1 MTGERGGVNVVM
13 DFIGAPYF
21 ANNLNALARD
31 GRLVMQ
37 GFMGGAKVQD
47 CNIGAILFKRLRI
60 QGSTL
65 RSRSLEYQS
74 ALVQDFVTSGALDMI
89 VKGVEAEH
97 NDAES
102 HHIAIHKE
110 FSWRQIKEAHD
121 EMEANRNIGK
131 IVVVIDD

>member
-1 MTGERGGVNVVM
+1 M

-47 CNIGAILFKRLRI
+47 ANIGAILFKRLKI
-60 QGSTL
+60 EGSTL

-74 ALVQDFVTSGALDMI
+74 QLVQDFVKSGALDML
-89 VKGVEAEH
+89 VKGVQAEH
-97 NDAES
+97 DDTKS
-102 HHIAIHKE
+102 HHIAIHKV
-110 FSWRQIKEAHD
+110 FSWRDIKDAHD